1 MFHLTPC
8 SLPALSYKD
17 STFSPCFYPSE
28 ARITAPVGF
37 SSIFTNMLLLPFLM
51 NCNWA
56 ASQNSCLTF
65 FPHQSRGCLAL
76 LSSSVWW
83 SWEASVRTGG
93 SSPFVDDLLICTA
106 YLGPLVYP
114 QRSWLCSSLCQNW
127 QLSVGF
133 FWSMMSGAHWHSG
146 LTVGPIS
153 LFSSS
158 ELCPCLG
165 SVSAGLHILFPLVAF
180 IPLSFLLLWI
190 FFHGVCPSRVTNSVL
205 RSMDGRPSCS

>member
-1 MFHLTPC
+1 M
-8 SLPALSYKD
+8 
-17 STFSPCFYPSE
+17 

-37 SSIFTNMLLLPFLM
+37 SSIFTNTLLLPFLM
-51 NCNWA
+51 NSNWA

-65 FPHQSRGCLAL
+65 FPPQSCGCLAL

-83 SWEASVRTGG
+83 SWEASVRTGC
-93 SSPFVDDLLICTA
+93 SSPFVDGLLVCTA

-133 FWSMMSGAHWHSG
+133 FWSMMSGVHWHSG
-146 LTVGPIS
+146 LTAGPIS

-158 ELCPCLG
+158 ELGPCLG
-165 SVSAGLHILFPLVAF
+165 SVSAGLHILFPWL
-180 IPLSFLLLWI
+180 LSSPCLSCCCE
-190 FFHGVCPSRVTNSVL
+190 FFSMGSDPPVSLTQVL
-205 RSMDGRPSCS
+205 RSVDGRPSCS